1 MTVPLER
8 SSPSASHLL
17 DEAAQWL
24 ARKHSSNFTQADQA
38 KLDQWRGQSEAHRK
52 IWAQAQLLADKFG
65 MLPPTMGMAVLDR
78 QRMQVRNRRALL
90 SVVAGLTGL
99 STSVWLGLQ
108 LEPWWQSGMADYRT
122 AIGEQRKVHLAD
134 GSVVLLNTGTAISV
148 KFDATRRLIV
158 LHEGEILVD
167 SAPDPQPVY
176 RPLFVKTAQGLM
188 QALGTRFV
196 VRTTGQHTKLSV
208 LEGAVQISPALLTA
222 SPVVKAG
229 EAMEFSRQ
237 SIGALSPSSAHVAAW
252 EQGFIY
258 ADAMRLDVL
267 IAELSRYRSGVLRCE
282 PDIAA
287 LKVSGVFQIE
297 DTDKVLQL
305 LATTLPIKV
314 QMRTAY
320 WVLVSGKT

>member
-8 SSPSASHLL
+8 PSPSASPLL

-24 ARKHSSNFTQADQA
+24 ARKHSSKFTQADQA
-38 KLDQWRGQSEAHRK
+38 KLDQWCEQSEAHRK
-52 IWAQAQLLADKFG
+52 IWVQAQLLAHKFG
-65 MLPPTMGMAVLDR
+65 MVPPAMGMAVLNR
-78 QRMQVRNRRALL
+78 QRIQVRNRRALL
-90 SVVAGLTGL
+90 RVVAALAVL
-99 STSVWLGLQ
+99 PASVWLGLRF
-108 LEPWWQSGMADYRT
+108 EPWWQLGMAEYRT
-122 AIGEQRKVHLAD
+122 AIGEQREVQLAD
-134 GSVVLLNTGTAISV
+134 GSRVRLNTATAISV
-148 KFDATRRLIV
+148 KFDAKRRLIV

-167 SAPDPQPVY
+167 SAPDPQPAY
-176 RPLFVKTAQGLM
+176 RPLLAETSQGLM

-196 VRTTGQHTKLSV
+196 VRADGQSTKLSV
-208 LEGAVQISPALLTA
+208 LEGAVRVSPALLTA

-237 SIGALSPSSAHVAAW
+237 SIGMVAPSSAQVAAW

-258 ADAMRLDVL
+258 ADEMRLDVL
-267 IAELSRYRSGVLRCE
+267 IAELSRYRRGVLRCDPE
-282 PDIAA
+282 IAA
-287 LKVSGVFQIE
+287 LKVSGVFQIK

-314 QMRTAY
+314 QMRTSY